1 MRTIEWV
8 IVLLLLVAIPSAVAF
23 QPYPLWLEIAGIV
36 AALLVPL
43 HAWIEGLHW
52 QMIPACLAALLTP
65 VVLTGLLGSGA
76 ARWAALAIAA
86 ALVLSSVACSWAVPM
101 FKLPR
106 PTGKYPVGTRMLYC
120 TDPNRAEMHAGAW
133 PGNRE
138 VVVQLWYPSA
148 AAKGRK
154 AMYRRWKETTPRSSY
169 QAVLATHSLQDAP
182 LAPGRFPI
190 IVHNPAWHGF
200 RNRATFMTQELASHG
215 FVVAAISHPY
225 NSSLIELSDGRIA
238 RPDYGLDLG
247 FSLDHYIPL
256 QERLDLAE
264 AELAIQTE
272 DCRFLLNE
280 LQRLDQTSGHSLE
293 SRLLMNCVGTYGYSF
308 GGAVSAEFAREDDR
322 VRSALELDGVLH
334 GSAAKYGWEKPL
346 MLIDS
351 PWMVSPDEHEDQED
365 SRLTETS
372 RLWKII
378 ADTKASVLARCGG
391 FRVIIEG
398 IGHANFSDVG
408 FMSPLRRFS
417 QAGSVPQSRIAQ
429 ILNAY
434 TLAFFRQTLLDDP
447 SPLLS
452 EGVQEFPGATLA
464 IWPGPALKNTLS
476 MPPFVAKTAD

>member
-1 MRTIEWV
+1 MRAIERV
-8 IVLLLLVAIPSAVAF
+8 IVLLLLVAIPAAAVF
-23 QPYPLWLEIAGIV
+23 RPYPVWLEIVIIV

-43 HAWIEGLHW
+43 HAWVEGLHW
-52 QMIPACLAALLTP
+52 QMIPVCLAALLMPT
-65 VVLTGLLGSGA
+65 VLTGLVGGS
-76 ARWAALAIAA
+76 ARWWCLAIAA
-86 ALVLSSVACSWAVPM
+86 VLLAAGAASSWAFPM
-101 FKLPR
+101 FKLPK

-120 TDPNRAEMHAGAW
+120 TDPNRMEMHTGAW

-138 VVVQLWYPSA
+138 VVAQLWYPSA
-148 AAKGRK
+148 IAKGRK

-182 LAPGRFPI
+182 AAPGRFPVI
-190 IVHNPAWHGF
+190 IHNPAWHGF
-200 RNRATFMTQELASHG
+200 RHRATFMTQELASHG
-215 FVVAAISHPY
+215 FIVAAVSHPY
-225 NSSLIELSDGRIA
+225 NSSLVELSDGRTA
-238 RPDYGLDLG
+238 HPDYGLDLG

-256 QERLDLAE
+256 EERLQLAE

-272 DCRFLLNE
+272 DCRCVLNE
-280 LQRLDQTSGHSLE
+280 LEKLDRTAGHPLE
-293 SRLLMNCVGTYGYSF
+293 SHLLMDCVGAYGYSF
-308 GGAVSAEFAREDDR
+308 GGAVCAELAREDDR
-322 VRSALELDGVLH
+322 VRCALELDGVLH
-334 GSAAKYGWEKPL
+334 GGAAKHGWEKPL

-351 PWMVSPDEHEDQED
+351 PWMVSPDEHKNEEDT
-365 SRLTETS
+365 RLAETA

-417 QAGSVPQSRIAQ
+417 QAGAAPQRRIAQ

-434 TLAFFRQTLLDDP
+434 ALAFFRQTLLDEP

-452 EGVQEFPGATLA
+452 ESAQAFPEAALT
-464 IWPGPALKNTLS
+464 IWPGPAMEMKILEHSPK
-476 MPPFVAKTAD
+476 